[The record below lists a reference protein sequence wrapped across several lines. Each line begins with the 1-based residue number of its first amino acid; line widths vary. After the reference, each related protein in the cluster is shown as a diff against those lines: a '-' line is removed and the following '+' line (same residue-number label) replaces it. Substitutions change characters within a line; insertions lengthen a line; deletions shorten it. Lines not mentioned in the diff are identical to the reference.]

1 MEAKE
6 MESRRMDIKEILK
19 CLPHRYPFLLVDRV
33 LECEPG
39 KSIRALKNV
48 TINEH
53 FFVGHFPTHP
63 VMPGVLIVEAMAQ
76 SAAVLAHFT
85 IDGKKTGKLFYYFAG
100 IDNFRFK
107 RPVIPGDQLILEVS
121 LERMVRGIAKF
132 SGNARVG
139 ERIVAEGGLLCTI
152 RSEELV

>member
-1 MEAKE
+1 

-85 IDGKKTGKLFYYFAG
+85 IDGKKAGKLFYYFAG